1 MLSCSDTGTHT
12 PTPQTLHRGRP
23 NATKRIPDDQNQNTI
38 TAQNTCYAH
47 GRRFFVYWLILFLVH
62 NMAIC
67 LFRAIGALSRDLVVA
82 NAVGSL
88 ALLAIMMMGGF
99 VIPKASVHPWVV
111 WLYWI
116 DPLQY
121 AQRALI
127 INEFTAPR
135 WARGNPELGATMLT
149 IRSFPDHYWYAPA
162 GPAVLLLAPHLLHL

>member
-1 MLSCSDTGTHT
+1 MFLLC
-12 PTPQTLHRGRP
+12 
-23 NATKRIPDDQNQNTI
+23 
-38 TAQNTCYAH
+38 
-47 GRRFFVYWLILFLVH
+47 RFFVYWLLLFLVH

-111 WLYWI
+111 WVYWI

-121 AQRALI
+121 AQRAII
-127 INEFTAPR
+127 INEFTASR
-135 WARGNPELGATMLT
+135 WGALGPTMLQ
-149 IRSFPDHYWYAPA
+149 IRAFPNHYW
-162 GPAVLLLAPHLLHL
+162 